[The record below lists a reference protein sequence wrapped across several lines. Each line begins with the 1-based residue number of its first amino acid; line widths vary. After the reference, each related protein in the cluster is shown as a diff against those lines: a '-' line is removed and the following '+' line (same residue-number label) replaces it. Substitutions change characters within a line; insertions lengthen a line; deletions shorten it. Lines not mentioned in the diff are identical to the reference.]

1 MSNLISFPGST
12 QLLGCITSEGQLG
25 ENGGEGWERGG
36 RGEEEGP
43 GWEQG

>member
-25 ENGGEGWERGG
+25 ENVGEGRKRG
-36 RGEEEGP
+36 
-43 GWEQG
+43 QGGN